1 MTAHAHPRLPQV
13 RAVVVTVSDRSA
25 AGERADL
32 SGPAA
37 RDGLV
42 AAGLTDVVV
51 RVVPDGEASVRDA
64 LTAAIADG
72 ARLILTLGG
81 TGVGP
86 RDRTPEATTALLD
99 LDLPGVADVV
109 RARGLLATP
118 TAALSRG
125 VAGIV
130 GLDAGPGALVVNL
143 PGSPKAVGESF
154 EVLLPLVGHVI
165 DQLGGGD
172 H

>member
-1 MTAHAHPRLPQV
+1 MTSAPGVPLSQV

-25 AGERADL
+25 AGERADA

-37 RDGLV
+37 RELLL
-42 AAGLTDVVV
+42 AAGVANVDVV
-51 RVVPDGEASVRDA
+51 VVPDGEAPVGEA
-64 LTAAIADG
+64 LTTALAGG
-72 ARLILTLGG
+72 ARLVLTLGG

-86 RDRTPEATTALLD
+86 RDRTPEATAAVLD
-99 LDLPGVADVV
+99 LPMPGVADVV
-109 RARGLLATP
+109 RARGLAATP
-118 TAALSRG
+118 MAALSRG
-125 VAGIV
+125 VAGIG
-130 GLDAGPGALVVNL
+130 GLAHGPGGLVVNL
-143 PGSPKAVGESF
+143 PGSPKAVAESL

>member
-1 MTAHAHPRLPQV
+1 MTTQRFPQV

-25 AGERADL
+25 AGERPDA

-42 AAGLTDVVV
+42 AAGLSDVEV
-51 RVVPDGEASVRDA
+51 RVVPDGEESVRDA
-64 LTAAIADG
+64 LGSALADG
-72 ARLILTLGG
+72 ARIVLTLGG

-99 LDLPGVADVV
+99 LPLPGVADVI
-109 RARGLLATP
+109 RARGLAATP

-125 VAGIV
+125 VAGIA
-130 GLDAGPGALVVNL
+130 GIGPGSPGVLVVNL
-143 PGSPKAVGESF
+143 PGSPKAVAESL
-154 EVLLPLVGHVI
+154 EVLLPLVPHLL